1 MIKRLLLLTP
11 FLLLAACAG
20 RRPEVRLTSEPSIER
35 ALDILGSVPQGRPLV
50 KFLYKNPVRF
60 EYSNT
65 AGLCAKYAFK
75 SNEILLPPAFRGSD
89 RVLAL
94 AIARA
99 AFIYR
104 LRAET
109 GLEEIISE
117 EEELAALYQA
127 RVALEINLANADFS
141 GEAKSA
147 AGIKND
153 FCAYVLESSRYAMA
167 QARKEVLTPDTDC
180 QRPLETLENQRV
192 WLEKTRQ
199 AINDENFYQLM
210 YDRDLQRVKKGSMP
224 YNEAMRN
231 DAVLRGLPT
240 YDVYR
245 YQRTF
250 YDRQSDLFSNFEKA
264 YSRELKLDAAWRGE
278 HQGAIDAAREEF
290 SDCGLPE

>member
-11 FLLLAACAG
+11 FLLLAAGAG
-20 RRPEVRLTSEPSIER
+20 RRAEVRLTSEPSIER
-35 ALDILGSVPQGRPLV
+35 ALDVLGSVPQGRPLL

-75 SNEILLPPAFRGSD
+75 NHTILLPLAYRDSD
-89 RVLAL
+89 QVLAL
-94 AIARA
+94 ALARA
-99 AFIYR
+99 GFIYR
-104 LRAET
+104 VYVET

-127 RVALEINLANADFS
+127 RVALELNMANADFARTK
-141 GEAKSA
+141 GA

-153 FCAYVLESSRYAMA
+153 LCAYVLESSRYAMA
-167 QARKEVLTPDTDC
+167 QARKEALTPDTNC
-180 QRPLETLENQRV
+180 QRPLETLQNQRV

-224 YNEAMRN
+224 YNEAMKN

-264 YSRELKLDAAWRGE
+264 YAREIELDAAWRAD

-290 SDCGLPE
+290 SACGLPE